1 MHIYLIAVGQKMPA
15 WVYAGCEDYIKRLP
29 RELQLKTIEVPL
41 IKRGKNPDIQ
51 RINRDESRKIMDA
64 IPADCAMVALDVTG
78 QRLSTD
84 KFAITLNRWMQAGQD
99 IAIVIGGPD
108 GLSDELLQQ
117 AEHRLSLSDLTF
129 PHPLVRVIIVEQ
141 LYRAWSII
149 SHHPYHRA

>member
-15 WVYAGCEDYIKRLP
+15 WVYAGCEDYSKRLP
-29 RELQLKTIEVPL
+29 RDLQLKIIEVPL

-64 IPADCAMVALDVTG
+64 IPKGCAMVALDVNG
-78 QRLSTD
+78 KRLSTD
-84 KFAITLNRWMQAGQD
+84 KLATLLNQWMQAGTD

-108 GLSDELLQQ
+108 GLSDELLQRSEQ
-117 AEHRLSLSDLTF
+117 RLSLSDLTF

-149 SHHPYHRA
+149 RHHPYHRA